1 MAEHFQEV
9 ADFLVI
15 YISEA
20 HPKDAWPLGKH
31 VEIESHKNIND
42 RIGAAKFYQQKFG
55 LRIPMLVDTMENQ
68 FDKNYASW
76 PERFYIIINNQ
87 IHYMGLPSSNDQ
99 GYSKNKLWNELDGIR
114 KSSLQVDVIDNL
126 KSNVVETEITT
137 TCNSSKVVSEHQI
150 NEMNN
155 TDNPITPTL
164 INNLQDQLILTD
176 KKE

>member
-1 MAEHFQEV
+1 MNSMAEKFRDI

-31 VEIESHKNIND
+31 VEIETHKNIND
-42 RIGAAKFYQQKFG
+42 RIEAAKFYQQKFG
-55 LRIPMLVDTMENQ
+55 LQIPMLVDTMENQ

-87 IHYMGLPSSNDQ
+87 IHYLGLPSSNDQ
-99 GYSKNKLWNELDGIR
+99 GYSKYELWSELEVIR
-114 KSSLQVDVIDNL
+114 KSTLVVDVIDNP
-126 KSNVVETEITT
+126 KPTDEAVDTIAI
-137 TCNSSKVVSEHQI
+137 SSKVVPEFMI
-150 NEMNN
+150 EN
-155 TDNPITPTL
+155 TDNPVNTE
-164 INNLQDQLILTD
+164 